1 MDISLIGGDARIG
14 MLAETAAQKGNRVLC
29 CGLDMYGFGAG
40 CLLTDNTRVAIRS
53 SKVIILPLPVSRD
66 GINLFAPLS
75 YFGIKLN
82 DITKYLD
89 EDKLVLGGMISKE
102 YRKELEN
109 TGATVID
116 YFEREE
122 LNILNAVSTIEGAL
136 EIAMHETDTTVFGSN
151 VLVIGYGRLGKV
163 AAERFDAMGAKVTVS
178 ARKKSDLA
186 WINVCGY
193 KGINTNDISKY
204 MPDFDIIINTVPHKV
219 LDTKEIDLAKKSAVI
234 IDLASAPGGT
244 DFEFAAKKG
253 IKAIAAL
260 SLPGKVAPRSAAAV
274 IYDTITGILDEYNME

>member
-1 MDISLIGGDARIG
+1 MDICLIGGDARIG
-14 MLAETAAQKGNRVLC
+14 MLAETAAEKGNRVLC
-29 CGLDMYGFGAG
+29 CGLDMYGFKKS
-40 CLLTDNTRVAIRS
+40 CLLTDSTAIAIRS

-75 YFGIKLN
+75 YFGINLGE
-82 DITKYLD
+82 ITRYLC
-89 EDKLVLGGMISKE
+89 EGKLVLGGMISKD
-102 YRKELEN
+102 YKQRLEE

-122 LNILNAVSTIEGAL
+122 LNILNAISTVEGAL
-136 EIAMHETDTTVFGSN
+136 EIAMHETDSTVFASK
-151 VLVIGYGRLGKV
+151 VLIIGYGRLGKV
-163 AAERFDAMGAKVTVS
+163 AAERFKSMGAEVTVS

-186 WINVCGY
+186 WITALGVRA
-193 KGINTNDISKY
+193 INTS
-204 MPDFDIIINTVPHKV
+204 DIIRHISSCDIIVNTVPSPV
-219 LDTKEIDLAKKSAVI
+219 IGGAELEAAKRSATI

-244 DFEFAAKKG
+244 DFEYAAKLG

-274 IYDTITGILDEYNME
+274 IYDTVSGILDEYNIE

>member
-14 MLAETAAQKGNRVLC
+14 MLAETAAHKGNRVLC

-75 YFGIKLN
+75 YFGIKLT

-89 EDKLVLGGMISKE
+89 EEKLVLGGMISKL
-102 YRKELEN
+102 YRNELEN
-109 TGATVID
+109 TGAKVID

-122 LNILNAVSTIEGAL
+122 LNILNAVSTVEGAL
-136 EIAMHETDTTVFGSN
+136 EIAMHETDTTIFASN

-163 AAERFDAMGAKVTVS
+163 AADRFNALGGKVTVS
-178 ARKKSDLA
+178 ARKKSDFA
-186 WINVCGY
+186 WINVNAY
-193 KGINTNDISKY
+193 KDIKTNEISKHIEN
-204 MPDFDIIINTVPHKV
+204 FDIIINTVPHPV
-219 LDTKEIDLAKKSAVI
+219 LSEAEINNAKKSAVI

-244 DFEFAAKKG
+244 DFAFAAQKG

-274 IYDTITGILDEYNME
+274 IYDTVSGILDEYNLE